1 MELYVALFLFF
12 IGTGASTI
20 SVSSYYVVRNRIED
34 LSYFNFVKYSVVFGT
49 TFLLIGIF
57 TILYE
62 LIYTHFELNSFGKL
76 LFHFVTSSCMDYL
89 VISISMII
97 PIAILYI
104 LSFSPFFKIE
114 KRRVLLAQINFVLSF
129 VICILTAFLINGAMG
144 HFVWNNILLMII
156 FFVSSLC
163 SGVAIVLFLRSVILK
178 EKLNSQMLMNFPKI
192 NICLLLFGFMS
203 ILTFAFVLSLI
214 SISEESLYILRLS
227 SIIGKLWWFGVV
239 GVGFIVPLCICVIS
253 VFRPLSCFVEYV
265 MFASVLFG
273 AFCLKY
279 TILLAGY
286 LN

>member
-34 LSYFNFVKYSVVFGT
+34 LKYFDFVKFSVIFGT
-49 TFLLIGIF
+49 MFLFFGML
-57 TILYE
+57 TIMYE
-62 LIYTHFELNSFGKL
+62 LISMRFELNSFDKL
-76 LFHFVTSSCMDYL
+76 FFHFVTSSCMDYL
-89 VISISMII
+89 VITISMII

-114 KRRVLLAQINFVLSF
+114 KKRVLLAKLNLAFSF
-129 VICILTAFLINGAMG
+129 VICILTAFVLHGAISHLVWTNVLLIT
-144 HFVWNNILLMII
+144 I
-156 FFVSSLC
+156 FFISTLC
-163 SGVAIVLFLRSVILK
+163 SGVTIVLMLRSMIFKV
-178 EKLNSQMLMNFPKI
+178 KLNSQNFMNYSKM
-192 NICLLLFGFMS
+192 NISLLLCGFMLILAFALLLS
-203 ILTFAFVLSLI
+203 IL
-214 SISEESLYILRLS
+214 SISQDSLYVLRIS

-239 GVGFIVPLCICVIS
+239 GVGFTVPLCIGVIS
-253 VFRPLSCFVEYV
+253 IFRPLSCFFEYL
-265 MFASVLFG
+265 MFASILFG